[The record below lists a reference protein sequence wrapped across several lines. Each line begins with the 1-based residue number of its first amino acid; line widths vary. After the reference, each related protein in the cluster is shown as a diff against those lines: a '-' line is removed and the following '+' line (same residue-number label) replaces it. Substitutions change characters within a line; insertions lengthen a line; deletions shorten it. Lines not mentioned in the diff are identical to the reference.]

1 MPWLNV
7 FLSGTLCRNISLNV
21 QGSVGATFMHCAVLC
36 CIWFCYQGITWCKYY
51 NRICSLYTAKC
62 EWYCDGNTFSWPVSN
77 TNSIPITSPV
87 CVDAI
92 SKYGHKSTWH
102 QSGNTV
108 IWTPHFC
115 ASFRCYENVN
125 CIFGTLNGSIIGLDI
140 HFAPDTRMLVHMKMM
155 G

>member
-51 NRICSLYTAKC
+51 NRICSLYTIKC

-102 QSGNTV
+102 QSGNTNIDSTFLCFIQMLRKHELYFWNV
-108 IWTPHFC
+108 KWKHYRAWHPFC
-115 ASFRCYENVN
+115 PRY
-125 CIFGTLNGSIIGLDI
+125 
-140 HFAPDTRMLVHMKMM
+140 
-155 G
+155 